1 MKGVLNR
8 LTSESCME
16 SNDLNSLGGTAL
28 MIKKHT
34 LLLLFY
40 GFFAG
45 CSSLPTPKYSTV
57 IYDYQIKPPYEMN
70 SSYKKLNVS
79 LDVADVKLPEKS
91 LKDESLKFAWAPVPD
106 KAQLAVYIHLS
117 NSFLIDRKNTIK
129 DEVVYAENGRGSFIR
144 TPIQRG
150 FIRTRYTIEVI
161 DRIKDTLIEQVNSA
175 GQYPIE
181 AELTNSKQDNKKILT
196 AAYHKNLT
204 GARNKLV
211 ADIWSDLKKRHLSQV
226 QTTFGKFEGKVVS
239 GLLVEPKFKQ
249 AYLLLSSNRKRDA
262 VKALNIYNLG
272 VAAYKDKED
281 DLSLM
286 ILKYLNH
293 GITVSSS
300 IANHEYPDRY

>member
-1 MKGVLNR
+1 MKAVRNR
-8 LTSESCME
+8 LTSASCMVRH
-16 SNDLNSLGGTAL
+16 DLNSLGGIAL
-28 MIKKHT
+28 MIKKLT
-34 LLLLFY
+34 LLLLSY

-45 CSSLPTPKYSTV
+45 CSSLPTPEYATV

-70 SSYKKLNVS
+70 SSYKHLNVS
-79 LDVADVKLPEKS
+79 LDAADVTAPEKT
-91 LKDESLKFAWAPVPD
+91 LADESLKFGWSSLAA
-106 KAQLAVYIHLS
+106 KAQIAVYIHLS
-117 NSFLIDRKNTIK
+117 NSFLIDRENTIK
-129 DEVVYAENGRGSFIR
+129 AEVVYAENGQGSFIR

-161 DRIKDTLIEQVNSA
+161 DRVKDTLIEHVNSA

-196 AAYHKNLT
+196 AAYHKNLS

-211 ADIWSDLKKRHLSQV
+211 ADIWSDLKKRHLSQL
-226 QTTFGKFEGKVVS
+226 QTTFGKIEGKVVS
-239 GLLVEPKFKQ
+239 GLSVEPKFKQ
-249 AYLLLSSNRKRDA
+249 AYLLLNSNRKRDA

-272 VAAYKDKED
+272 MAAYKDKED

-293 GITVSSS
+293 CITVSSS